1 LLALAQPASGADSP
15 PPLRAVSFNVL
26 HGGFGFRGD
35 GQHLD
40 STADTSGVKRLLA
53 DEGLVDTFRTANPHA
68 PGFTVWQPARAESS
82 SCSTAGGLRARRPGR
97 RRASPCPREPRHPR
111 PARPRSWWE
120 GAVGPSTAAAAALR

>member
-1 LLALAQPASGADSP
+1 MRCSRLSSCGFLLALAQPASGADSP

-35 GQHLD
+35 GQHLN

-68 PGFTVWQPARAESS
+68 PGFTVWQPARA
-82 SCSTAGGLRARRPGR
+82 TVAAGPADSVDHAGKRCTT
-97 RRASPCPREPRHPR
+97 SPVDPHR
-111 PARPRSWWE
+111 
-120 GAVGPSTAAAAALR
+120 